1 MSEVPKLKCQFC
13 SLDFSSAY
21 KIIPHI
27 YFGHRKKLCR
37 QVRDRG
43 EILLKSPFPGNQFE
57 HRMAVDA
64 GSAPEEVY
72 AKAAEMFS
80 VLEEHILSVSGEE
93 KLTKCPYCQV
103 VLSTLPHS
111 YWVHLEEHMNMNNSS
126 PSTPA
131 KTTPTTP
138 SSASRDTPVT
148 TQVGASPTLKT
159 ASQSTSDV
167 AASASASPVKERIEV
182 CKSEPDPEAVKEP
195 AVAGIEPINKG
206 RVTRSKQKSQ
216 EQIRKELLEIEK
228 KIALKKKDEDEKKRI
243 EEEESRNIME
253 AEKQIRQQEEEEKR
267 KRAEQEEKE
276 KREEAA
282 RLKKIEDDLQRQ
294 KEEEQLQKEIER
306 KMAEERS
313 QREKAEIKRKK
324 EEEES
329 RRKQEELIRQREAE
343 LQRLKQQ
350 EEVERQK
357 LKELERKRKDEEERR
372 RMEEEQRRQKEADL
386 KRQVDEQ
393 MRLLKQVED
402 SKNSK
407 KDQDHSHSSRWDRE
421 ESSNTV
427 IKSPVDMVPLRSPA
441 EMIKSP
447 VERPKSDDKMDT
459 RSSGRQTPAS
469 RTRSREVSGELERDP
484 RRRRSTSGDK
494 KHSSVWHKER
504 EAAWEKPEAAQVSP
518 DQNPKPVLTEEMER
532 SIIYGNFK
540 KKEKT
545 REDKLVDVK
554 KEIEARFKAEEERRK
569 RILEEKRK
577 AEEKE
582 REKQRLA
589 EEKLKREKEKLR
601 EEKRKTKQRL
611 EELRIKEKDPEPE
624 LEEEAM
630 IEDEIITKEEDNT
643 DEEPPSPKK
652 ARDKS
657 PDQYEKIKMEIKK
670 IDREIEKKQEARK
683 NVQSSEEARSVS
695 ISPEPEPEI
704 LETRTVSLL
713 PPESDTARTG
723 VRSVVAYQVED
734 EEDDDDEEEDELEA
748 MMRDFQ
754 ERESQKPLESSH
766 VTDPDRAAPKLPA
779 MSDKTDNEISSSV
792 TRFEVKCPIWK
803 DLMGN
808 GQSYES
814 AYDFLADVYLGQRK
828 KIISRSRK
836 ARKMVLTCPA
846 NSGFSTAISDDG
858 VSIDYFTS
866 ELPLHL
872 AALCDHLRSGYTGE
886 DRRPGDHTKSAF
898 WQLLANHR
906 DTRRV
911 HCPSCNTFPFK
922 NSGCMCSEQT
932 DKASKSLEEL
942 ARDVETG
949 ILKSEDLRP
958 PKPSSN
964 DVDSE
969 IETLKSERLMR
980 ASEKRLER
988 EKEERQIVIPRLP
1001 RMFGPEEVRTPA
1013 SWKYHVMA
1021 HKYGEVWCHQTQS
1034 CILGYKYLEG
1044 LEDGSGEPR
1053 VKVVRYRG
1061 DTWLDIDQRKVKV
1074 FYEYEGLETVARV
1087 SLNNNTITGTGGN
1100 HEQATRNLQQEVK
1113 RHIEKLKVCL
1123 ILFFYFSFFHLIL
1136 SGSRDQQ
1143 CECER

>member
-13 SLDFSSAY
+13 SLDFASAY

-37 QVRDRG
+37 QVRDRA
-43 EILLKSPFPGNQFE
+43 EIHLKSPFPGNQFE
-57 HRMAVDA
+57 HSMAVDA
-64 GSAPEEVY
+64 GSAPEDVY

-80 VLEEHILSVSGEE
+80 VLEDHILSVTGEE

-103 VLSTLPHS
+103 VLSTLPHP

-159 ASQSTSDV
+159 ASQSTSNV
-167 AASASASPVKERIEV
+167 AASASPVNERIEV
-182 CKSEPDPEAVKEP
+182 CKSEPDPEPVKEP
-195 AVAGIEPINKG
+195 VVAGIEPIIKG

-228 KIALKKKDEDEKKRI
+228 KIALKKKDEDEKKKM

-267 KRAEQEEKE
+267 KRVEQEEKE

-282 RLKKIEDDLQRQ
+282 RLKRIEDDLQRQ

-313 QREKAEIKRKK
+313 QREKAEAKRKK

-343 LQRLKQQ
+343 LQRLKHQ

-357 LKELERKRKDEEERR
+357 LKDLERKRKDEEERR

-427 IKSPVDMVPLRSPA
+427 IKSPEDMVPLRSP
-441 EMIKSP
+441 
-447 VERPKSDDKMDT
+447 VERPRSDDKMDT
-459 RSSGRQTPAS
+459 KSSSGRQTPAS
-469 RTRSREVSGELERDP
+469 RTRSREVSGELDRDP

-494 KHSSVWHKER
+494 KHSSVWRKDR

-518 DQNPKPVLTEEMER
+518 DQNSKPVLTEEMER

-589 EEKLKREKEKLR
+589 EEKLKKEKEKLR

-611 EELRIKEKDPEPE
+611 EELRIKEKDPEAE

-630 IEDEIITKEEDNT
+630 IVVEMNAKEEDEID
-643 DEEPPSPKK
+643 DQPPSPKK

-683 NVQSSEEARSVS
+683 NVQSTEEARSVS

-713 PPESDTARTG
+713 PPESDTARSG

-754 ERESQKPLESSH
+754 ERESQKPPETGH
-766 VTDPDRAAPKLPA
+766 VTAPAPDPASPKLPA
-779 MSDKTDNEISSSV
+779 MSDKKDDEISSSV
-792 TRFEVKCPIWK
+792 TSFEVKCPVWK

-808 GQSYES
+808 GQLYES

-911 HCPSCNTFPFK
+911 HCPSCNTFPFR
-922 NSGCMCSEQT
+922 NSGCRCSEQT

-958 PKPSSN
+958 TKPISN
-964 DVDSE
+964 DEDLE

-1021 HKYGEVWCHQTQS
+1021 HKYGEVWCPETQS

-1044 LEDGSGEPR
+1044 LADGSGEPR

-1087 SLNNNTITGTGGN
+1087 SHNNNTITGTGGN
-1100 HEQATRNLQQEVK
+1100 HEQATSNLQQEVK
-1113 RHIEKLKVCL
+1113 RHIEKLKVCF
-1123 ILFFYFSFFHLIL
+1123 I
-1136 SGSRDQQ
+1136 
-1143 CECER
+1143 